1 MALNIMI
8 LVVVVVA
15 IIGIALVAI
24 MGGRYPI
31 KVIIFEKRAN
41 GFIIKNGKAGRLKNK
56 ASGVWEYRMKL
67 PKGFMS
73 ETKVTKPQKYENIYT
88 DEKGKSYLFVYS
100 DGKDQYVPCGIE
112 TFKEML
118 GARIKVLDE
127 DLCQFQVHSYRDSDQ
142 RYKGTMDIWAKYG
155 NVITLAVLAISIMLI
170 FYSSQYLY
178 AGVAEQNAQS
188 ANILAQLSQ
197 NLGNVG
203 QVATG
208 G

>member
-1 MALNIMI
+1 MAFNMMI
-8 LVVVVVA
+8 LIVIAVA
-15 IIGIALVAI
+15 IIGVTLIVLLS
-24 MGGRYPI
+24 GKYPI

-112 TFKEML
+112 TFKGML
-118 GARIKVLDE
+118 EARIKVLDE

-155 NVITLAVLAISIMLI
+155 NVITLAVLAICIMLI

-188 ANILAQLSQ
+188 ANILSQLTQ
-197 NLGNVG
+197 NLAKTG